1 MNLRNEWKPNLNTND
16 YFYTSQESINNVK
29 ENFDLRRR
37 YSSEGKQLTIN
48 NVTEW
53 CIVQTSS
60 NPLNELDD
68 LRKIYCPISMVI
80 NSGDYVMYENDT
92 WLIDTNVVNVDGAYL
107 YTRMHRCNYLLKFQ
121 DENAKIIETWI
132 VSQNAAQYNNGESGN
147 KTIVLG
153 SDQLMLFIP
162 YNADTIKLRRG
173 KRFFIDNNKSNPMAY
188 KLTRPDTTSFVKN
201 GQGYISLIVTE
212 DVIVGANDR
221 PDLMLCD
228 YIEPTTPPTPS
239 GWVMEINCKSNYLY
253 VGGSYKVIT
262 AILKDAMGI
271 EVPNTEYVWTV
282 TSNIPTL
289 LNTVTNGKEFQIK
302 VINDVNAIGESIK
315 VSVASKYTG
324 QVAECTLIVQG

>member
-1 MNLRNEWKPNLNTND
+1 MAIDITYFQKIQNLYGATEFKDSIKYELKNDINDDFYNTLDAYSVLINGV
-16 YFYTSQESINNVK
+16 SQ
-29 ENFDLRRR
+29 
-37 YSSEGKQLTIN
+37 GLTILKTN
-48 NVTEW
+48 NSNIKKIKSMAGETFYAGSIVDWKGSKWLVTE
-53 CIVQTSS
+53 V
-60 NPLNELDD
+60 
-68 LRKIYCPISMVI
+68 
-80 NSGDYVMYENDT
+80 
-92 WLIDTNVVNVDGAYL
+92 DTNNEIITCGK
-107 YTRMHRCNYLLKFQ
+107 MQECNYQLKFQ

-162 YNADTIKLRRG
+162 YNADTVKLRRG
-173 KRFFIDNNKSNPMAY
+173 KRFFIDNNKVNPMAY

-228 YIEPTTPPTPS
+228 YITPTTPPVDPS
-239 GWVMEINCKSNYLY
+239 NWIMEINCKSNYLY
-253 VGGSYKVIT
+253 VGGSYKIIT
-262 AILKDAMGI
+262 AILKDSTGM
-271 EVPNTEYVWTV
+271 EVPNIEYVWTV

-289 LNTVTNGKEFQIK
+289 LNTVVNGKEFQIK
-302 VINDVNAIGESIK
+302 VINDIDAIGESIK

-324 QVAECTLIVQG
+324 QVAECTLLVQG